1 MLENT
6 KTKVR
11 DIITTLSQV
20 RGLSNVTLLKEEN
33 KDIIRNLEDEENE
46 GVLSCLD
53 KQFTLVLTHNSE
65 FRAPEG
71 EIVKKENGKL
81 ILPPIP
87 FSEVN
92 AKNVI
97 SSSPNKDTHE
107 FLVKQYDLILTDEA
121 TLIIGFDL

>member
-46 GVLSCLD
+46 GVRTARKIWKYL
-53 KQFTLVLTHNSE
+53 
-65 FRAPEG
+65 
-71 EIVKKENGKL
+71 
-81 ILPPIP
+81 
-87 FSEVN
+87 
-92 AKNVI
+92 
-97 SSSPNKDTHE
+97 
-107 FLVKQYDLILTDEA
+107 
-121 TLIIGFDL
+121 